1 MDEMK
6 LVEGWMSGM
15 IEWQDLPVSVQE
27 AIDEAMIGYVDEVG
41 EDDAASETVEEP
53 FTAEI
58 VKEAGKELSD
68 ANVELLHKADNEHR
82 FTLGPWYIPDRYDA
96 HGEWTDADELQKSLW
111 EYVKSG
117 DRGIRLQHNK
127 DIVAGE
133 WLEAMSFP
141 VPVTIGMTKDANSKQ
156 VEYPAGT
163 VFLGVQ
169 WKPWA
174 WELVKAGK
182 IQGFSIGGAAA
193 RIDMSMPDA
202 IAKASLAGDRS
213 AAGRYA
219 AEMRWKG
226 SPAQQRVSDRVAS
239 AMGYH
244 GIEMAARLNAA
255 RSRKFDREQRGEQIP
270 SLIDR
275 LKTYFSEEYT
285 NPKPLYQVEAD
296 RYAADAKRISR
307 RRGGDIQAVS
317 TPKGDVFLQGGRLI
331 QAKTMGKSV
340 DALKA
345 EMRIAAR
352 ISNFKKGKSFG
363 GDRSAAG
370 KYAAEMRWQNQRVKD
385 EISDLMGNVRPPV
398 TAGGKAAQ
406 SVASS
411 LASHCDFDA
420 LAKEL
425 KANKVAIDDFETKDG
440 TKVAEI
446 VYKYLTPERQ
456 ALWNEKAAMFV
467 SDQIPS
473 AQPGELT
480 VYVKGGGAAS
490 GKSTPAP
497 EITTPKADPANGDF
511 EAVLVNPDEIKT
523 LMPEY
528 QRLVGT
534 ESSRMAAAVD
544 DAFPGGHKND
554 VWKESSSYVHEES
567 AMIAQMVT
575 GLAIRTGK
583 NVVIDGVCNNGLAKQ
598 FRKLDS
604 YREAGA
610 DKVVGVFYSTSI
622 DNALQRATSRAMK
635 TGRDVKTDTLISN
648 HKGVSKNFPEYV
660 KSGKFDSL
668 SVYDTNSQ
676 DANGRPRAIKMFES
690 AGGKS
695 SIIEPALYQDFLDK
709 VSYGE
714 QK

>member
-6 LVEGWMSGM
+6 LVEDWMNGL
-15 IEWQDLPVSVQE
+15 INWVDLPVEVQE
-27 AIDEAMIGYVDEVG
+27 AIDEAMVTYVDEAG

-53 FTAEI
+53 FDDEL
-58 VKEAGKELSD
+58 VKAAPEQLSS
-68 ANVELLHKADNEHR
+68 ANVELLHKADSEHR
-82 FTLGPWYIPDRYDA
+82 FTLGPWYIPNRYDA

-133 WLEAMSFP
+133 WVEAMSFP

-202 IAKASLAGDRS
+202 IAKASFAGDRS

-219 AEMRWKG
+219 ANMRWQN

-239 AMGYH
+239 AMGYA
-244 GIEMAARLNAA
+244 GLNLAARLNAA
-255 RSRKFDREQRGEQIP
+255 RSRKFDREQRGEKTP

-275 LKTYFSEEYT
+275 LKTYFSDEYT
-285 NPKPLYQVEAD
+285 NPKPLHQVEAE
-296 RYAADAKRISR
+296 RREADAKRISR
-307 RRGGDIQAVS
+307 QRGGDIQAVS
-317 TPKGDVFLQGGRLI
+317 TPKGDVILQGGRLI

-345 EMRIAAR
+345 EMRVAAR
-352 ISNFKKGKSFG
+352 LADFKKGKSFG

-370 KYAAEMRWQNQRVKD
+370 RYAAEMRWRNERIRN
-385 EISDLMGNVRPPV
+385 EISNLLGDARPPV
-398 TAGGKAAQ
+398 TTGGKRAAML
-406 SVASS
+406 APS
-411 LASHCDFDA
+411 LASHCDFDG

-425 KANKVAIDDFETKDG
+425 KANGVGIDDFETKDG
-440 TKVAEI
+440 TKVSEI

-456 ALWNEKAAMFV
+456 QLWQDTTAIFVAPQIPKAA
-467 SDQIPS
+467 
-473 AQPGELT
+473 PGELT

-490 GKSTPAP
+490 GKSTPSP
-497 EITTPKADPANGDF
+497 DIKTPAADPSRGEY
-511 EAVLVNPDEIKT
+511 EAVLVNPDEIKVR
-523 LMPEY
+523 LPEY
-528 QRLVGT
+528 QQLIGT
-534 ESSRMAAAVD
+534 EESRTSAAQD
-544 DAFPGGHKND
+544 DAIDGGGKND
-554 VWKESSSYVHEES
+554 VWKEGANFVHEES

-575 GLAIRTGK
+575 GTAIASGR
-583 NVVIDGVCNNGLAKQ
+583 NVVIDGVANNGLAKQ
-598 FRKLDS
+598 LRKVDS

-610 DKVVGVFYSTSI
+610 DKVVGVFYSASI
-622 DNALQRATSRAMK
+622 ENALQRAKSRSLK
-635 TGRDVKTDTLISN
+635 TGREVKDDTLISN
-648 HKGVSKNFPEYV
+648 HKGVSRNFPEYV
-660 KSGKFDSL
+660 KSGKFDSI

-690 AGGKS
+690 VAGKS
-695 SIIEPALYQDFLDK
+695 SIIEPALYQAFLDK
-709 VSYGE
+709 VNYGE

>member
-6 LVEGWMSGM
+6 LVEDWLKGLIDWA
-15 IEWQDLPVSVQE
+15 DLPVNVQE
-27 AIDEAMIGYVDEVG
+27 AVDEAMIAYVDEAG

-58 VKEAGKELSD
+58 VKEAGEQLSD
-68 ANVELLHKADNEHR
+68 ANLELLHKADNEHR

-141 VPVTIGMTKDANSKQ
+141 VP
-156 VEYPAGT
+156 
-163 VFLGVQ
+163 
-169 WKPWA
+169 
-174 WELVKAGK
+174 
-182 IQGFSIGGAAA
+182 GAAA

-202 IAKASLAGDRS
+202 IAKASFAGDRS

-219 AEMRWKG
+219 ANQRWQG

-239 AMGYH
+239 AMGYR
-244 GIEMAARLNAA
+244 GMEMAARLNAA
-255 RSRKFDREQRGEQIP
+255 RSRKFDRQKRGEQIP
-270 SLIDR
+270 GLIER

-285 NPKPLYQVEAD
+285 NPKPFSQVEAD
-296 RYAADAKRISR
+296 RYEVDAKRTSR

-317 TPKGDVFLQGGRLI
+317 TPKGDVFLQGGRLF
-331 QAKTMGKSV
+331 QAKTMGKSI

-345 EMRIAAR
+345 EMRVTAR
-352 ISNFKKGKSFG
+352 ITDFRKGRAFG
-363 GDRSAAG
+363 GDRSEAG
-370 KYAAEMRWQNQRVKD
+370 RYAANMRWQNQRIQD
-385 EISDLMGNVRPPV
+385 EISDLLGNVRPAV

-411 LASHCDFDA
+411 LRSHCDFDA

-425 KANKVAIDDFETKDG
+425 KANGVAIDDFETKDG
-440 TKVAEI
+440 TKVADI
-446 VYKYLTPERQ
+446 VFKYLTPERQ
-456 ALWNEKAAMFV
+456 QLWKETAATFV

-473 AQPGELT
+473 AAPGELT

-490 GKSTPAP
+490 GKSTPSP
-497 EITTPKADPANGDF
+497 EIVTPLADPSRGEF
-511 EAVLVNPDEIKT
+511 EAVLVNPDEVKS
-523 LMPEY
+523 LLPEY
-528 QRLVGT
+528 KRLSGT
-534 ESSRMAAAVD
+534 SESRTTAAAD
-544 DAFPGGHKND
+544 DALPGGHKND
-554 VWKESSSYVHEES
+554 TWKDAASFVHEES
-567 AMIAQMVT
+567 AMIAQLVT
-575 GLAIRTGK
+575 GAAIASGK
-583 NVVIDGVCNNGLAKQ
+583 NVVIDGVCNNGLVKQ
-598 FRKLDS
+598 FAKLDS

-610 DKVVGVFYSTSI
+610 DKVVGVFYSASI
-622 DNALQRATSRAMK
+622 DNALQRANSRAMK
-635 TGRDVKTDTLISN
+635 VGREVKADTLISN

-660 KSGKFDSL
+660 KSGKFDSI
-668 SVYDTNSQ
+668 SVYDTNGQ
-676 DANGRPRAIKMFES
+676 DANGRPRAVKMFES
-690 AGGKS
+690 VAGKS

>member
-6 LVEGWMSGM
+6 IVEDWMNGL
-15 IEWQDLPVSVQE
+15 INWVDLPVEVQE
-27 AIDEAMIGYVDEVG
+27 AIDEAMVAYVDESG

-53 FTAEI
+53 FDDEL
-58 VKEAGKELSD
+58 VKAAPEQLSS
-68 ANVELLHKADNEHR
+68 ANVELLHKADSEHR
-82 FTLGPWYIPDRYDA
+82 FTLGPWYIPNRYDA

-133 WLEAMSFP
+133 WVEAMSFP

-202 IAKASLAGDRS
+202 IAKASFSGDRS

-219 AEMRWKG
+219 ANMRWQN

-239 AMGYH
+239 AMGYA
-244 GIEMAARLNAA
+244 GLNLAARLNAA
-255 RSRKFDREQRGEQIP
+255 RSRKFDREQRGEKTP

-275 LKTYFSEEYT
+275 LKTYFSDEYT
-285 NPKPLYQVEAD
+285 NPKPLYQVEAE
-296 RYAADAKRISR
+296 RREADAKRISR
-307 RRGGDIQAVS
+307 QRGGDIQAVS
-317 TPKGDVFLQGGRLI
+317 TPKGDVILQGGRLI

-345 EMRIAAR
+345 EMRVAAR
-352 ISNFKKGKSFG
+352 LADFKKGKSFG

-370 KYAAEMRWQNQRVKD
+370 RYAAEMRWRNERIRN
-385 EISDLMGNVRPPV
+385 EISNLLGDARPPV
-398 TAGGKAAQ
+398 TTGGKRAAML
-406 SVASS
+406 APS
-411 LASHCDFDA
+411 LASHCDFDG

-425 KANKVAIDDFETKDG
+425 KANGVGIDDFETKDG
-440 TKVAEI
+440 TKVSEI

-456 ALWNEKAAMFV
+456 QLWQDTTAIFVAPQIPKAA
-467 SDQIPS
+467 
-473 AQPGELT
+473 PGELT

-490 GKSTPAP
+490 GKSTPSP
-497 EITTPKADPANGDF
+497 DIKTPAADPSRGEY
-511 EAVLVNPDEIKT
+511 EAVLVNPDEIKVR
-523 LMPEY
+523 LPEY
-528 QRLVGT
+528 QQLIGT
-534 ESSRMAAAVD
+534 EESRTSAAQD
-544 DAFPGGHKND
+544 DAIDGGGKND
-554 VWKESSSYVHEES
+554 VWKEGANFVHEES

-575 GLAIRTGK
+575 GTAIASGR
-583 NVVIDGVCNNGLAKQ
+583 NVVIDGVANNGLAKQ
-598 FRKLDS
+598 LRKVDS

-610 DKVVGVFYSTSI
+610 DKVVGVFYSASI
-622 DNALQRATSRAMK
+622 ENALQRAKSRSLK
-635 TGRDVKTDTLISN
+635 TGREVKDDTLISN
-648 HKGVSKNFPEYV
+648 HKGVSRNFPEYV
-660 KSGKFDSL
+660 KSGKFDSIG
-668 SVYDTNSQ
+668 VYDTNSQ

-690 AGGKS
+690 VAGKS
-695 SIIEPALYQDFLDK
+695 SIIEPALYQAFLDK
-709 VSYGE
+709 VNYGE

>member
-1 MDEMK
+1 MDELK
-6 LVEGWMSGM
+6 LVEDWVSGLVD
-15 IEWQDLPVSVQE
+15 WADLPVHVQE
-27 AIDEAMIGYVDEVG
+27 AIDEAMAALVDETG

-58 VKEAGKELSD
+58 VKEAGKQPSD

-202 IAKASLAGDRS
+202 IAKASFAGDRS

-219 AEMRWKG
+219 ANMRWQNNP
-226 SPAQQRVSDRVAS
+226 SRQRVWDQVGS
-239 AMGYH
+239 AMGYA
-244 GIEMAARLNAA
+244 GLNYAARINAA
-255 RSRKFDREQRGEQIP
+255 RSRKFDREQRGEKTP
-270 SLIDR
+270 SLIER

-285 NPKPLYQVEAD
+285 NPKPLYQVEAE
-296 RYAADAKRISR
+296 RYEADAKRVSR
-307 RRGGDIQAVS
+307 RRGGDIQAIS

-331 QAKTMGKSV
+331 QARTMGKSV

-345 EMRIAAR
+345 EMRVTAR
-352 ISNFKKGKSFG
+352 LADFRKGRSFA
-363 GDRSAAG
+363 GDRSEAG
-370 KYAAEMRWQNQRVKD
+370 RYAANMRWKNQRIRN
-385 EISDLMGNVRPPV
+385 EISDLLGDVRSPV
-398 TAGGKAAQ
+398 TAGGKQAEKLAP
-406 SVASS
+406 S
-411 LASHCDFDA
+411 LASHCDFDG

-425 KANKVAIDDFETKDG
+425 KANGVGIDDFETKDG
-440 TKVAEI
+440 TKVANI

-456 ALWNEKAAMFV
+456 QIWKETIAVFV
-467 SDQIPS
+467 SDKVPS
-473 AQPGELT
+473 AAPGQIT

-490 GKSTPAP
+490 GKSTPSP
-497 EITTPKADPANGDF
+497 DIKTPAADPSRGEF
-511 EAVLVNPDEIKT
+511 EAVLVNADEVKV
-523 LMPEY
+523 LLPEY
-528 QRLVGT
+528 KRLSGT
-534 ESSRMAAAVD
+534 EESRLTQAQD
-544 DAFPGGHKND
+544 DAMPGGDKND
-554 VWKESSSYVHEES
+554 IWKEAASYVHEES
-567 AMIAQMVT
+567 GMISQMVT
-575 GLAIRTGK
+575 GAAIKKGK
-583 NVVIDGVCNNGLAKQ
+583 NVVIDGVANNGLAKQ
-598 FRKLDS
+598 LRKVDS

-610 DKVVGVFYSTSI
+610 NKVVGVFYSASI
-622 DNALQRATSRAMK
+622 ENALQRATSRAMK
-635 TGRDVKTDTLISN
+635 TGREVKEETLVSN
-648 HKGVSKNFPEYV
+648 HKGVSKNFPGYV
-660 KSGKFDSL
+660 ESGKFDVL
-668 SVYDTNSQ
+668 SVYDTNGQ

-690 AGGKS
+690 VGGKS
-695 SIIEPALYQDFLDK
+695 SIIEPALYQAFLDK
-709 VSYGE
+709 VNYGE